1 MEKLTPDNQV
11 KLQNIIQYYTEYRKT
26 HYDDNIGIAI
36 ENQRR
41 EEEQKKIHKELQ
53 KLKDVKT
60 TEKYVLLNN
69 EKYNI
74 YEQIESYEHD
84 IDTYEDKIC
93 ENEDIIELNEKIKTL
108 EKLKTLYESIEK
120 QQFETINTEGVNIKF
135 LEDNNIN
142 VYLML

>member
-1 MEKLTPDNQV
+1 M
-11 KLQNIIQYYTEYRKT
+11 
-26 HYDDNIGIAI
+26 
-36 ENQRR
+36 
-41 EEEQKKIHKELQ
+41 
-53 KLKDVKT
+53 
-60 TEKYVLLNN
+60 NN

>member
-1 MEKLTPDNQV
+1 MEKLTPDNQI

-36 ENQRR
+36 ENKRR

-60 TEKYVLLNN
+60 TEKYILLNN

-74 YEQIESYEHD
+74 YEQIETYEHD
-84 IDTYEDKIC
+84 IETYEDKIC
-93 ENEDIIELNEKIKTL
+93 ENEDFIELNKKNETL
-108 EKLKTLYESIEK
+108 EKLKTLYQSIEK
-120 QQFETINTEGVNIKF
+120 QQLDTINSEGVNIKF

>member
-1 MEKLTPDNQV
+1 MDKLTPDNQF

-74 YEQIESYEHD
+74 YEQIETYEHD
-84 IDTYEDKIC
+84 IETYEDKIC
-93 ENEDIIELNEKIKTL
+93 ENEVIIELNKKNETL

-120 QQFETINTEGVNIKF
+120 HQLETINTEGVNIKF

>member
-36 ENQRR
+36 ENKRR

-69 EKYNI
+69 EKYNM
-74 YEQIESYEHD
+74 YEKIETYEHD

-120 QQFETINTEGVNIKF
+120 QQLETINTEGVNIKF

>member
-36 ENQRR
+36 ENKRR

-60 TEKYVLLNN
+60 TEKYILLNN

-74 YEQIESYEHD
+74 YEQIETYEHD
-84 IDTYEDKIC
+84 IETYEDKIC
-93 ENEDIIELNEKIKTL
+93 ENEDFIELNKKNETL
-108 EKLKTLYESIEK
+108 EKLKTLYQSIEK
-120 QQFETINTEGVNIKF
+120 QQLDTINSEGVNIKF

>member
-36 ENQRR
+36 ENKRR

-69 EKYNI
+69 EKYNM
-74 YEQIESYEHD
+74 YEKIETYEHD